1 MKIIVYNDRKILE
14 RMTVID
20 YRGTRMMKVG
30 EDWRGLQTTN
40 LKYLSWTSRFLATG
54 IKNKTKRKEIREILN
69 FKVACIVLF
78 IIQTPTKYQIISLPL
93 GKVWLIM

>member
-30 EDWRGLQTTN
+30 ED
-40 LKYLSWTSRFLATG
+40 
-54 IKNKTKRKEIREILN
+54 
-69 FKVACIVLF
+69 
-78 IIQTPTKYQIISLPL
+78 
-93 GKVWLIM
+93 

>member
-54 IKNKTKRKEIREILN
+54 IKNKTKQKERK
-69 FKVACIVLF
+69 
-78 IIQTPTKYQIISLPL
+78 
-93 GKVWLIM
+93 